1 MKLDDNS
8 VKYRRTGLVLNKKYL
23 HYMIPAM
30 MSAIGISLSEFAD
43 SMVVSHLLSSN
54 ALAVVNL
61 GTPIVFAV
69 TMTYTMTGVG
79 GSLLFAEFL
88 GRKDKD
94 KADRYFTVSTL
105 MALISG
111 ILLFTM
117 FFAFRPAFGSLFGCP
132 EELRPDFDIY
142 IKTLTFF
149 VPVGILVMH
158 LTYFL
163 PVIGRPFLSMGLI
176 AAANISNILLDF
188 VFIRVFDMGCRGAA
202 AATLV
207 SYIIVFAVMVFI
219 RLFGK
224 LPLSTCRPRNILQNV
239 KEILKKGFP
248 VGSVQ
253 AGYMITTVFCN
264 RYMNLAFGVNGVVT
278 MSLFS
283 QMDSIAGIALM
294 GNIDNN
300 SSFSAM
306 LKGEG
311 DYYGIRNLAR
321 RVLLMV
327 ITSCSVMSV
336 LFAVFPKYVA
346 AGFNIHDPD
355 SLELIVR
362 LIRIYVVYYPLR
374 AILLVLKGTYNAI
387 DRSSYAMV
395 LGVLDKAVSIPLIGS
410 ILYFLFGE
418 YGLITAFP
426 VSIILILCFIAIVNH
441 RIVKKSNGR
450 YSPVL
455 LLDEDY
461 PLKAICSYSVSSLEN
476 VADIGL
482 FIGKSLADNGADT
495 RIYDRIS
502 LAAEEMGLYIIEQRG
517 ADTAVDF
524 LISTN
529 GSDYIL
535 TCRSSGEPFYPINED
550 NGELSLNELLLTGL
564 FKIKHEY
571 VFGLNSTSLT
581 ISAKRT

>member
-1 MKLDDNS
+1 M
-8 VKYRRTGLVLNKKYL
+8 
-23 HYMIPAM
+23 
-30 MSAIGISLSEFAD
+30 
-43 SMVVSHLLSSN
+43 
-54 ALAVVNL
+54 
-61 GTPIVFAV
+61 
-69 TMTYTMTGVG
+69 
-79 GSLLFAEFL
+79 
-88 GRKDKD
+88 
-94 KADRYFTVSTL
+94 
-105 MALISG
+105 
-111 ILLFTM
+111 
-117 FFAFRPAFGSLFGCP
+117 
-132 EELRPDFDIY
+132 
-142 IKTLTFF
+142 
-149 VPVGILVMH
+149 
-158 LTYFL
+158 
-163 PVIGRPFLSMGLI
+163 
-176 AAANISNILLDF
+176 
-188 VFIRVFDMGCRGAA
+188 
-202 AATLV
+202 
-207 SYIIVFAVMVFI
+207 
-219 RLFGK
+219 
-224 LPLSTCRPRNILQNV
+224 
-239 KEILKKGFP
+239 
-248 VGSVQ
+248 
-253 AGYMITTVFCN
+253 
-264 RYMNLAFGVNGVVT
+264 
-278 MSLFS
+278 
-283 QMDSIAGIALM
+283 
-294 GNIDNN
+294 
-300 SSFSAM
+300 
-306 LKGEG
+306 
-311 DYYGIRNLAR
+311 
-321 RVLLMV
+321 
-327 ITSCSVMSV
+327 
-336 LFAVFPKYVA
+336 
-346 AGFNIHDPD
+346 
-355 SLELIVR
+355 
-362 LIRIYVVYYPLR
+362 
-374 AILLVLKGTYNAI
+374 LKGTYNAI

-461 PLKAICSYSVSSLEN
+461 PLKAIYSYSVSSLEN